1 MKLNI
6 NNNFKAITAMVLAV
20 ISVTLMSAQA
30 KLIGIDYDPI
40 QIAFIRAI
48 IVMILLSPIIYKL
61 GGVKFLKT
69 KKPFLHFFRS
79 IAGVI
84 GNILFFYSFQRLP
97 IADVTVISM
106 AVPIF
111 SSILALIILN
121 EIIGWRRWT
130 AIMFGFLGVIIALDP
145 SINMKFASIT
155 ALLATLMWSITIIFL
170 RILGSTEHPV
180 KTVFYFMFVSFL
192 ATLFFQP
199 FVWKNPSLD
208 VWFLLI
214 GLSICAFITQTLMTY
229 ALQKAEASIVSPFNY
244 TGIIWAIIFDLLIWN
259 VLPVTSTIIGGLI
272 ITISGIYI
280 FNRETKSLKRKSR
293 KTP

>member
-69 KKPFLHFFRS
+69 NKPFLHFFRS

-130 AIMFGFLGVIIALDP
+130 AIMFGFLGVVIALDP

-214 GLSICAFITQTLMTY
+214 GLSICAFFTQTLMTY

>member
-1 MKLNI
+1 MELNI

-48 IVMILLSPIIYKL
+48 IVMILLSPIIYKF

-84 GNILFFYSFQRLP
+84 GNVLFFYSFQRLP

-145 SINMKFASIT
+145 SINMKFASIA

-170 RILGSTEHPV
+170 RILGSTEHPI

-199 FVWKNPSLD
+199 FVWKNPSLY

-214 GLSICAFITQTLMTY
+214 GLSICAFFTQTLMTY

-259 VLPVTSTIIGGLI
+259 VVPVTSTIIGGLI
-272 ITISGIYI
+272 ITVSGIYI
-280 FNRETKSLKRKSR
+280 FKRETKSLKRKF
-293 KTP
+293 

>member
-1 MKLNI
+1 
-6 NNNFKAITAMVLAV
+6 MVLAV

-214 GLSICAFITQTLMTY
+214 GLSICAFFTQTLMTY

-259 VLPVTSTIIGGLI
+259 VLPVNSTIIGGLI

-280 FNRETKSLKRKSR
+280 FNRETKSLKRKF
-293 KTP
+293 

>member
-1 MKLNI
+1 
-6 NNNFKAITAMVLAV
+6 
-20 ISVTLMSAQA
+20 MSAQA

-69 KKPFLHFFRS
+69 NKPFLHFFRS

-170 RILGSTEHPV
+170 RILGSTEHPI

-214 GLSICAFITQTLMTY
+214 GLSICAFFTQTLMTY

-259 VLPVTSTIIGGLI
+259 VLPVNSTIIGGLI

-280 FNRETKSLKRKSR
+280 FNRETKSLKRKF
-293 KTP
+293 

>member
-214 GLSICAFITQTLMTY
+214 GLSICAFFTQTLMTY

>member
-1 MKLNI
+1 LKLNI

-214 GLSICAFITQTLMTY
+214 GLSICAFFTQTLMTY

>member
-1 MKLNI
+1 
-6 NNNFKAITAMVLAV
+6 MVLAV

-214 GLSICAFITQTLMTY
+214 GLSICAFFTQTLMTY

>member
-69 KKPFLHFFRS
+69 NKPFLHFFRS

-170 RILGSTEHPV
+170 RILGSTEHPI

-214 GLSICAFITQTLMTY
+214 GLSICAFFTQTLMTY

-259 VLPVTSTIIGGLI
+259 VLPVNSTIIGGLI

-280 FNRETKSLKRKSR
+280 FNRETKSLKRKF
-293 KTP
+293 

>member
-1 MKLNI
+1 MELNI

-69 KKPFLHFFRS
+69 NKPFLHFFRS

-214 GLSICAFITQTLMTY
+214 GLSICAFFTQTLMTY

-259 VLPVTSTIIGGLI
+259 VLPVNSTIIGGLI

-280 FNRETKSLKRKSR
+280 FNRETKSLKKKSR
-293 KTP
+293 IIP

>member
-1 MKLNI
+1 
-6 NNNFKAITAMVLAV
+6 MVLAV

-30 KLIGIDYDPI
+30 KLIGKDYDPI

-61 GGVKFLKT
+61 GGIKFLKT

-84 GNILFFYSFQRLP
+84 GNVLFFYSFQRLAV
-97 IADVTVISM
+97 ADVTVISM

-111 SSILALIILN
+111 SSILASIILN

-130 AIMFGFLGVIIALDP
+130 AIIFGFLGVVIALDP
-145 SINMKFASIT
+145 SINIKFASIT

-170 RILGSTEHPV
+170 RILGSTEHPI

-199 FVWKNPSLD
+199 FIWKSPSLD

-214 GLSICAFITQTLMTY
+214 GLSICAFITQSLMTF
-229 ALQKAEASIVSPFNY
+229 ALQKARASIVSPFNY
-244 TGIIWAIIFDLLIWN
+244 TGIIWAIIIDLMIWN
-259 VLPVTSTIIGGLI
+259 VYPLTNTIVGGII

-280 FNRETKSLKRKSR
+280 FRRETKKSIR
-293 KTP
+293 SSNKINV

>member
-69 KKPFLHFFRS
+69 NKPFLHFFRS

-214 GLSICAFITQTLMTY
+214 GLSICAFFTQTLMTY

-259 VLPVTSTIIGGLI
+259 VLPVNSTIIGGLI

-280 FNRETKSLKRKSR
+280 FNRETKSLKRKF
-293 KTP
+293 

>member
-48 IVMILLSPIIYKL
+48 IVMVLLSPIIYKL

-69 KKPFLHFFRS
+69 NKPFLHFFRS

-214 GLSICAFITQTLMTY
+214 GLSICAFFTQTLMTY

-259 VLPVTSTIIGGLI
+259 VLPVNSTIIGGLI

-280 FNRETKSLKRKSR
+280 FNRETKSLKRKF
-293 KTP
+293 

>member
-84 GNILFFYSFQRLP
+84 GNVLFFYSFQRLP

-214 GLSICAFITQTLMTY
+214 GLSICAFFTQTLMTY

-259 VLPVTSTIIGGLI
+259 VLPVNSTIIGGLI

-280 FNRETKSLKRKSR
+280 FNRETKSLKRKF
-293 KTP
+293 

>member
-1 MKLNI
+1 
-6 NNNFKAITAMVLAV
+6 MVLAV

-69 KKPFLHFFRS
+69 NKPFLHFFRS

-170 RILGSTEHPV
+170 RILGSTEHPI

-208 VWFLLI
+208 IWFLLI
-214 GLSICAFITQTLMTY
+214 GLSICAFFTQTLMTY

-259 VLPVTSTIIGGLI
+259 VLPVKSTIIGGLI

-280 FNRETKSLKRKSR
+280 FNRETKSLKRKF
-293 KTP
+293 

>member
-214 GLSICAFITQTLMTY
+214 GLSICAFFTQTLMTY

-280 FNRETKSLKRKSR
+280 FNRETKSLKKKSR

>member
-1 MKLNI
+1 
-6 NNNFKAITAMVLAV
+6 MVLAV

-30 KLIGIDYDPI
+30 KLIGTDYDPI

-84 GNILFFYSFQRLP
+84 GNVLFFYSFQRLP

-192 ATLFFQP
+192 
-199 FVWKNPSLD
+199 
-208 VWFLLI
+208 
-214 GLSICAFITQTLMTY
+214 
-229 ALQKAEASIVSPFNY
+229 EASIVSPFNY

-280 FNRETKSLKRKSR
+280 FNRETKSLKRKF
-293 KTP
+293 

>member
-1 MKLNI
+1 
-6 NNNFKAITAMVLAV
+6 MVLAV

-30 KLIGIDYDPI
+30 KLIGTDNNPI

-61 GGVKFLKT
+61 GGIKFLKT

-84 GNILFFYSFQRLP
+84 GNVLFFYSFQRLP

-170 RILGSTEHPV
+170 RILGSTEHPI

-214 GLSICAFITQTLMTY
+214 GLSICAFVTQTLMTY

-259 VLPVTSTIIGGLI
+259 VLPVTSTVLGGLI

-280 FNRETKSLKRKSR
+280 FNRETKSLKRKS
-293 KTP
+293 

>member
-30 KLIGIDYDPI
+30 KLIGTDYDPI

-97 IADVTVISM
+97 IVDVTVISM

-155 ALLATLMWSITIIFL
+155 ALLATVMWSITIIFL
-170 RILGSTEHPV
+170 RILGSTEHPI

-214 GLSICAFITQTLMTY
+214 GLSICAFVTQTLMTY

-280 FNRETKSLKRKSR
+280 FNRETKNLKRKS
-293 KTP
+293 

>member
-6 NNNFKAITAMVLAV
+6 NNNFKAIAAMVLAV

-30 KLIGIDYDPI
+30 KLIGTDYDPI

-48 IVMILLSPIIYKL
+48 IVMILLFPIIYKL

-121 EIIGWRRWT
+121 EIIGWRRWS

-170 RILGSTEHPV
+170 RILGSTEHPI

-192 ATLFFQP
+192 GTLFFQP

-280 FNRETKSLKRKSR
+280 FNRETKNLKRKS
-293 KTP
+293 

>member
-1 MKLNI
+1 
-6 NNNFKAITAMVLAV
+6 MVLAV

-84 GNILFFYSFQRLP
+84 GNVLFFYSFQRLP

-170 RILGSTEHPV
+170 RILGSTEHPI

-208 VWFLLI
+208 IWFLLI
-214 GLSICAFITQTLMTY
+214 GLSICAFFTQTLMTY

-259 VLPVTSTIIGGLI
+259 VLPVNSTIIGGLI

-280 FNRETKSLKRKSR
+280 FNRETKSLKRKF
-293 KTP
+293 